1 MMGFLRKVF
10 VMSAVLLYL
19 MVAAIGVSQPAGA
32 AASCSASGTG
42 ILNIPN
48 APTCPSN
55 MQGADIWN
63 GIVLPYVL
71 WGLEVAMF
79 AVGFLAIIF
88 VIWGGFQYITS
99 TGDPGKATTG
109 QQTLVRA
116 LTGLGIA
123 LVARAGLDYVSTQI
137 SGGAISTT
145 GASGTI
151 PTTILNMGS
160 ILNLVYFIAG
170 ALAVV
175 MIIFA
180 GIQWITSSGNPSKA
194 TKARQTV
201 TYAIIGLAVIIL
213 AYAITQFVSDKIGTG
228 DAKTILGNI
237 TSAMFYVAGVLAVL
251 MIIYSGIHYV
261 SSMGNPN
268 EVTKAKNTLMYSV
281 IGLVVA
287 ILAYAIIGFVVS
299 RLR

>member
-1 MMGFLRKVF
+1 MMRFSRKIIAILAACLCLTA
-10 VMSAVLLYL
+10 AV
-19 MVAAIGVSQPAGA
+19 IGVSQPVNA
-32 AASCSASGTG
+32 APACSASGTG
-42 ILNIPN
+42 MLNIPN
-48 APTCPSN
+48 APTCPSD
-55 MQGADIWN
+55 MQNADIWN

-71 WGLEVAMF
+71 WGLDVAMF
-79 AVGFLAIIF
+79 AVGFLAVMFI
-88 VIWGGFQYITS
+88 IWGGFQYMTS
-99 TGDPGKATTG
+99 TGDPGKAQNG

-116 LTGLGIA
+116 LTGLAIA

-145 GASGTI
+145 GASGSV
-151 PTTILNMGS
+151 PTTILDMSS

-175 MIIFA
+175 MIVFA
-180 GIQWITSSGNPSKA
+180 GIQWITSAGDPAKA
-194 TKARQTV
+194 TKARQTL
-201 TYAIIGLAVIIL
+201 TYAIIGLVVIVL

-237 TSAMFYVAGVLAVL
+237 TSAMFYIVGILAVV

-261 SSMGNPN
+261 SSMGNPT
-268 EVTKAKNTLMYSV
+268 EVTKAKNTLTFSV

-287 ILAYAIIGFVVS
+287 IFAYAIIGFVVA
-299 RLR
+299 RLK